1 MKRARGFSLI
11 EVLIAVAIVGILA
24 AIAFPNYQNH
34 IRKGRRAD
42 AQSFMMD
49 LANRQ
54 AQYMLDARTYALD
67 ATFVTTL
74 GATTPESVATYYTL
88 TVTPAAPS
96 TPPTFTIH
104 ASPFAGGWVDGWTV
118 TDSGGN
124 MVGKQDKWTQV
135 DVAGP
140 GTVSFNG
147 MGRLVGPATQFQLSS
162 GELTNDKWRCLK
174 LDISGRP
181 VSLVGGCP

>member
-1 MKRARGFSLI
+1 MKRARGFTLI

-74 GATTPESVATYYTL
+74 GATTPEGVATYYTL
-88 TVTPAAPS
+88 TVTPAAPTS
-96 TPPTFTIH
+96 PPTFTLH
-104 ASPFAGGWVDGWTV
+104 ATPFA
-118 TDSGGN
+118 SGP
-124 MVGKQDKWTQV
+124 QAAD
-135 DVAGP
+135 
-140 GTVSFNG
+140 
-147 MGRLVGPATQFQLSS
+147 
-162 GELTNDKWRCLK
+162 GELTLDNFNVKQRNDPNLGWV
-174 LDISGRP
+174 P
-181 VSLVGGCP
+181 W

>member
-1 MKRARGFSLI
+1 MKRARGFTLV

-24 AIAFPNYQNH
+24 AIAFPNFQNH

-74 GATTPESVATYYTL
+74 GATTPTSVATYYTL
-88 TVTPAAPS
+88 TVTPAAPT

-104 ASPFAGGWVDGWTV
+104 ATPFAGGPQSPD
-118 TDSGGN
+118 
-124 MVGKQDKWTQV
+124 
-135 DVAGP
+135 
-140 GTVSFNG
+140 
-147 MGRLVGPATQFQLSS
+147 
-162 GELTNDKWRCLK
+162 GELTLDNFNVKQRNDPSQGW
-174 LDISGRP
+174 IP
-181 VSLVGGCP
+181 W